1 MNTKLAGA
9 LTLILGGAVASAP
22 HTSMAATG
30 DVAVSVAI
38 TSGIT
43 ILYYD
48 ATLNV
53 TVDAST
59 LAASVAPPCV
69 SGGPAGTY
77 NCGDA
82 TAQSVTATYA
92 GGTLTAPF
100 AIATTPAP
108 GGTPAAMPLLL
119 TNVWAVRAIGGA
131 NATTVVTATLGT
143 NTTLTNPAG
152 GTIVLNPLIG
162 VGTGVAAPA
171 LVASP
176 ASTPAFADPGL
187 ANPISGSVILSLN
200 LTNATK
206 TGTYTGAGAQQYT
219 IAVTAT

>member
-1 MNTKLAGA
+1 MNLKLAGA
-9 LTLILGGAVASAP
+9 LALIMGGAVATAP
-22 HTSMAATG
+22 HTSLAATG

-48 ATLNV
+48 STLNV

-69 SGGPAGTY
+69 AGGPAGTD
-77 NCGDA
+77 NCESA
-82 TAQSVTATYA
+82 TAQAVTATYA
-92 GGTLTAPF
+92 AGTLTAPF
-100 AIATTPAP
+100 AITTTPAP
-108 GGTPAAMPLLL
+108 GGTPASMPLLL